1 MRLKLNERR
10 ITHSTRR
17 YLVRRVLTMLVVL
30 VLVASLA
37 GCASMS
43 RSDKGIL
50 IGGATGA
57 VIGGAIGDAS
67 GNTALGAILGAVIG
81 GAAGAAIGEYMDD
94 QAEEIDA
101 DIEGAT
107 VERIGEGI
115 KITFDSGLLFAV
127 DKSDLSDASQVNLTE
142 LARILNKYPDT
153 DILIEGHT
161 DSDGAEEYNMA
172 LSERRALSVAN
183 YLIEH
188 SVAGSRMTITWYGE
202 MQPVATNGT
211 VEGKQQNRRVEVA
224 IMANDKL
231 KAAAKRGELAGE

>member
-1 MRLKLNERR
+1 MRRA
-10 ITHSTRR
+10 
-17 YLVRRVLTMLVVL
+17 LTMLVIL

-43 RSDKGIL
+43 GSDKGIL

-94 QAEEIDA
+94 QAEEIEA
-101 DIEGAT
+101 DIEGAS
-107 VERIGEGI
+107 VERVGEGI
-115 KITFDSGLLFAV
+115 KITFDSGLLFAF
-127 DKSDLSDASQVNLTE
+127 DESDLSDTSQVNLIE

-161 DSDGAEEYNMA
+161 DADGADEYNMA
-172 LSERRALSVAN
+172 LSERRALSVAS

-188 SVAGSRMTITWYGE
+188 TVEAGRMTITWYGE
-202 MQPVATNGT
+202 MQPVGDNDT

-224 IMANDKL
+224 IMANDEL
-231 KAAAKRGELAGE
+231 KAAAERGDLADE

>member
-1 MRLKLNERR
+1 MRRA
-10 ITHSTRR
+10 
-17 YLVRRVLTMLVVL
+17 LTMLVIL
-30 VLVASLA
+30 ILVASLA

-50 IGGATGA
+50 IGGASGA

-94 QAEEIDA
+94 QAEEIEA

-107 VERIGEGI
+107 VERVGEGI

-127 DKSDLSDASQVNLTE
+127 DESDLSDESQVNLTE
-142 LARILNKYPDT
+142 LARILNNYPDT

-161 DSDGAEEYNMA
+161 DADGTEEYNMA

-188 SVAGSRMTITWYGE
+188 TVEAARMTITWYGE
-202 MQPVATNGT
+202 MQPIADNET

-224 IMANDKL
+224 IMANDEL
-231 KAAAKRGELAGE
+231 KAAAERGELADE